1 MLALPILIRRLC
13 RPVNSIVLLTTCSL
27 SPLYGFE
34 YADGRNA
41 MPKHLEQE
49 WVSRYFNSL
58 DEETSIEEALLHK
71 SGFGLSPDVR
81 LLK

>member
-1 MLALPILIRRLC
+1 
-13 RPVNSIVLLTTCSL
+13 
-27 SPLYGFE
+27 
-34 YADGRNA
+34 